1 MRSSSTS
8 RSTRADARALGR
20 AARAPN
26 ANRRNPRRGN
36 IATPR
41 RATPADALDKKRMSD
56 EEYVA
61 LKRELSST
69 TLAHGA
75 ALSAY
80 CLLGYGVAPGLS
92 AALGS
97 AGALGYL
104 RLLQDYVDG
113 VSESLENGNV
123 SEADYTRNL
132 VYEPVTDVGAMLS
145 GAFGKVGGV
154 YSRALLQRRLLVP
167 TALVVFTACWNRLD
181 LPFDFSYGATFCGFL
196 CYKTAVLAKTW
207 DILKPLLLEAPRE
220 R

>member
-97 AGALGYL
+97 AGGCARVTTARTTTRRFASTISDPPPNFL
-104 RLLQDYVDG
+104 RT
-113 VSESLENGNV
+113 E
-123 SEADYTRNL
+123 R
-132 VYEPVTDVGAMLS
+132 
-145 GAFGKVGGV
+145 
-154 YSRALLQRRLLVP
+154 
-167 TALVVFTACWNRLD
+167 
-181 LPFDFSYGATFCGFL
+181 
-196 CYKTAVLAKTW
+196 LAK
-207 DILKPLLLEAPRE
+207 
-220 R
+220 